1 MVCRTTD
8 EYRTMAQAGC
18 LAVGEPAFWAGYDRS
33 SADGFRDYFV
43 QLTECEP
50 ARAAKFGMDHY
61 TWLCI
66 NPKEAQDVAFA
77 RDVMKLIPEFIDRP
91 NVLGI
96 GEIGLNRNT
105 SHEMTIFEEH
115 LDLAVRLNQLVLIHT
130 PHLEDKLKG
139 TVMILSALKNRPDLD
154 PCRVLVDHCEEHT
167 FPLVKE
173 AGYWAG
179 LTLYPTSKLNPK
191 RAADILELYGMDR
204 VWANSA
210 ADWGDSDPLALTA
223 LACELRRRG
232 FSRQE
237 TERLLLENPETFMG
251 QSPKFRPRRGGGYG
265 PLLPVREKDG
275 EDGAQDDRRVIQKAQ
290 PADSVKQEFVGS
302 QDVGAGG
309 GQKAY
314 IPFVE
319 KTRFSFSAFE
329 IPEQAQ

>member
-8 EYRTMAQAGC
+8 EYRAMAQAGC

-179 LTLYPTSKLNPK
+179 LTLYPTSKLNPT

-210 ADWGDSDPLALTA
+210 ADWGGFRSPGADGPGLRAAQARFFPAGNGTSSPGKSGDIHGTVPEVPESVVPLIPPEA
-223 LACELRRRG
+223 RRRVRP
-232 FSRQE
+232 S
-237 TERLLLENPETFMG
+237 
-251 QSPKFRPRRGGGYG
+251 SPRPGKRR
-265 PLLPVREKDG
+265 
-275 EDGAQDDRRVIQKAQ
+275 
-290 PADSVKQEFVGS
+290 
-302 QDVGAGG
+302 
-309 GQKAY
+309 
-314 IPFVE
+314 
-319 KTRFSFSAFE
+319 
-329 IPEQAQ
+329 

>member
-8 EYRTMAQAGC
+8 EYRAMAQAGC

-66 NPKEAQDVAFA
+66 NTKEAQDVAFA

-232 FSRQE
+232 LSRQE
-237 TERLLLENPETFMG
+237 TERLLLENPETSMG
-251 QSPKFRPRRGGGYG
+251 QSPKLRKVSP
-265 PLLPVREKDG
+265 
-275 EDGAQDDRRVIQKAQ
+275 
-290 PADSVKQEFVGS
+290 S
-302 QDVGAGG
+302 
-309 GQKAY
+309 
-314 IPFVE
+314 
-319 KTRFSFSAFE
+319 
-329 IPEQAQ
+329 

>member
-1 MVCRTTD
+1 MEEKMMPKIYYSVED
-8 EYRTMAQAGC
+8 GQEIM
-18 LAVGEPAFWAGYDRS
+18 LEKFYD
-33 SADGFRDYFV
+33 F
-43 QLTECEP
+43 
-50 ARAAKFGMDHY
+50 
-61 TWLCI
+61 
-66 NPKEAQDVAFA
+66 
-77 RDVMKLIPEFIDRP
+77 PE
-91 NVLGI
+91 
-96 GEIGLNRNT
+96 
-105 SHEMTIFEEH
+105 
-115 LDLAVRLNQLVLIHT
+115 AVRCAEQP

-251 QSPKFRPRRGGGYG
+251 QSPKFRKVSSR
-265 PLLPVREKDG
+265 
-275 EDGAQDDRRVIQKAQ
+275 
-290 PADSVKQEFVGS
+290 
-302 QDVGAGG
+302 
-309 GQKAY
+309 
-314 IPFVE
+314 
-319 KTRFSFSAFE
+319 
-329 IPEQAQ
+329 

>member
-8 EYRTMAQAGC
+8 EYRAMAQAGC

-179 LTLYPTSKLNPK
+179 LTLYPTSKLNPT

-204 VWANSA
+204 VWANSE

-251 QSPKFRPRRGGGYG
+251 QSPKFRKVSSR
-265 PLLPVREKDG
+265 
-275 EDGAQDDRRVIQKAQ
+275 
-290 PADSVKQEFVGS
+290 
-302 QDVGAGG
+302 
-309 GQKAY
+309 
-314 IPFVE
+314 
-319 KTRFSFSAFE
+319 
-329 IPEQAQ
+329 

>member
-8 EYRTMAQAGC
+8 EYRAMAQAGC

-77 RDVMKLIPEFIDRP
+77 REVMKLIPEFIDRP

-115 LDLAVRLNQLVLIHT
+115 LDMAIRLNQLVLIHT

-139 TVMILSALKNRPDLD
+139 TRMILSALKNRPELD
-154 PCRVLVDHCEEHT
+154 PGRVLVT
-167 FPLVKE
+167 IARSTP
-173 AGYWAG
+173 
-179 LTLYPTSKLNPK
+179 
-191 RAADILELYGMDR
+191 
-204 VWANSA
+204 
-210 ADWGDSDPLALTA
+210 
-223 LACELRRRG
+223 
-232 FSRQE
+232 SRW
-237 TERLLLENPETFMG
+237 
-251 QSPKFRPRRGGGYG
+251 
-265 PLLPVREKDG
+265 
-275 EDGAQDDRRVIQKAQ
+275 
-290 PADSVKQEFVGS
+290 
-302 QDVGAGG
+302 
-309 GQKAY
+309 
-314 IPFVE
+314 
-319 KTRFSFSAFE
+319 
-329 IPEQAQ
+329 

>member
-8 EYRTMAQAGC
+8 EYRAMAQAGC

-173 AGYWAG
+173 AG
-179 LTLYPTSKLNPK
+179 
-191 RAADILELYGMDR
+191 

-251 QSPKFRPRRGGGYG
+251 QSPKFRKVSSR
-265 PLLPVREKDG
+265 
-275 EDGAQDDRRVIQKAQ
+275 
-290 PADSVKQEFVGS
+290 
-302 QDVGAGG
+302 
-309 GQKAY
+309 
-314 IPFVE
+314 
-319 KTRFSFSAFE
+319 
-329 IPEQAQ
+329 

>member
-8 EYRTMAQAGC
+8 EYRAMAQAGC

-173 AGYWAG
+173 AGYRG
-179 LTLYPTSKLNPK
+179 
-191 RAADILELYGMDR
+191 RA
-204 VWANSA
+204 
-210 ADWGDSDPLALTA
+210 DPLSHQQAESQA
-223 LACELRRRG
+223 
-232 FSRQE
+232 
-237 TERLLLENPETFMG
+237 
-251 QSPKFRPRRGGGYG
+251 GGGYSGIVRNG
-265 PLLPVREKDG
+265 PCLGQFRGGLGGFRSPGADG
-275 EDGAQDDRRVIQKAQ
+275 PGLRAAQARFFPAGNGTSSPGKSGDIHGTVPEVPESVVPLIPPEARRRVRPSSPRPGK
-290 PADSVKQEFVGS
+290 
-302 QDVGAGG
+302 
-309 GQKAY
+309 
-314 IPFVE
+314 
-319 KTRFSFSAFE
+319 RR
-329 IPEQAQ
+329 

>member
-8 EYRTMAQAGC
+8 EYRAMAQAGC

-50 ARAAKFGMDHY
+50 AMDHY

-77 RDVMKLIPEFIDRP
+77 REVMKLIPEFIDRP

-115 LDLAVRLNQLVLIHT
+115 LDMAIRLNQLVLIHT

-139 TVMILSALKNRPDLD
+139 TRMILSALKNRPELD
-154 PCRVLVDHCEEHT
+154 PGRVLVDHCEEHT

-223 LACELRRRG
+223 LACELYKRG

-237 TERLLLENPETFMG
+237 AEKLLLGNPETFMG
-251 QSPKFRPRRGGGYG
+251 QSPKFRK
-265 PLLPVREKDG
+265 VS
-275 EDGAQDDRRVIQKAQ
+275 
-290 PADSVKQEFVGS
+290 SV
-302 QDVGAGG
+302 
-309 GQKAY
+309 
-314 IPFVE
+314 
-319 KTRFSFSAFE
+319 
-329 IPEQAQ
+329 

>member
-8 EYRTMAQAGC
+8 EYRAMAQAGC

-77 RDVMKLIPEFIDRP
+77 REVMKLIPEFIDRP

-115 LDLAVRLNQLVLIHT
+115 LDMAIRLNQLVLIHT

-139 TVMILSALKNRPDLD
+139 TRMILSALKNRPELD
-154 PCRVLVDHCEEHT
+154 PGRVLVDHCEEHT

-191 RAADILELYGMDR
+191 RAADILELYGNGSR
-204 VWANSA
+204 L
-210 ADWGDSDPLALTA
+210 GQF
-223 LACELRRRG
+223 RG
-232 FSRQE
+232 GLGR
-237 TERLLLENPETFMG
+237 
-251 QSPKFRPRRGGGYG
+251 FRPPGAYG
-265 PLLPVREKDG
+265 PGLRALQARFFP
-275 EDGAQDDRRVIQKAQ
+275 
-290 PADSVKQEFVGS
+290 
-302 QDVGAGG
+302 AGG
-309 GQKAY
+309 GEA
-314 IPFVE
+314 
-319 KTRFSFSAFE
+319 SFRQSGGVHGTV
-329 IPEQAQ
+329 PEVPEGIVRLAASLAAGR

>member
-8 EYRTMAQAGC
+8 EYRAMAQAGC

-77 RDVMKLIPEFIDRP
+77 RNVMKLIPEFIDRP

-210 ADWGDSDPLALTA
+210 ADWGDSDPLVLTA

-232 FSRQE
+232 FPGRKRNVFSWKIR
-237 TERLLLENPETFMG
+237 RHSWD
-251 QSPKFRPRRGGGYG
+251 SPRSSGKCRPANSARGAAEGTA
-265 PLLPVREKDG
+265 L
-275 EDGAQDDRRVIQKAQ
+275 
-290 PADSVKQEFVGS
+290 
-302 QDVGAGG
+302 
-309 GQKAY
+309 
-314 IPFVE
+314 
-319 KTRFSFSAFE
+319 
-329 IPEQAQ
+329 

>member
-8 EYRTMAQAGC
+8 EYRAMAQAGC

-77 RDVMKLIPEFIDRP
+77 REVMKLIPEFIDRP

-115 LDLAVRLNQLVLIHT
+115 LDMAIRLNQLVLIHT

-139 TVMILSALKNRPDLD
+139 TRMILSALKNRPELG
-154 PCRVLVDHCEEHT
+154 PRPGAGG
-167 FPLVKE
+167 PLRGAYLP
-173 AGYWAG
+173 AGEG
-179 LTLYPTSKLNPK
+179 GRLLG
-191 RAADILELYGMDR
+191 RA
-204 VWANSA
+204 
-210 ADWGDSDPLALTA
+210 DPLPHQQAEPQA
-223 LACELRRRG
+223 
-232 FSRQE
+232 
-237 TERLLLENPETFMG
+237 
-251 QSPKFRPRRGGGYG
+251 GGGYSGAVRNGSRLGQFRGGLGRFRPPGAYG
-265 PLLPVREKDG
+265 PGLRALQARFFP
-275 EDGAQDDRRVIQKAQ
+275 
-290 PADSVKQEFVGS
+290 
-302 QDVGAGG
+302 AGG
-309 GQKAY
+309 GEA
-314 IPFVE
+314 
-319 KTRFSFSAFE
+319 SFRQSGDVHGTV
-329 IPEQAQ
+329 PEVPEGIVRLAASLAAGR

>member
-8 EYRTMAQAGC
+8 EYRAMAQAGC

-139 TVMILSALKNRPDLD
+139 TRIIMDMIRAEPRID
-154 PCRVLVDHCEEHT
+154 PARVLIDHAEEHT
-167 FPLVKE
+167 IGEIKE
-173 AGYWAG
+173 TVY
-179 LTLYPTSKLNPK
+179 Y
-191 RAADILELYGMDR
+191 
-204 VWANSA
+204 
-210 ADWGDSDPLALTA
+210 
-223 LACELRRRG
+223 
-232 FSRQE
+232 
-237 TERLLLENPETFMG
+237 
-251 QSPKFRPRRGGGYG
+251 
-265 PLLPVREKDG
+265 
-275 EDGAQDDRRVIQKAQ
+275 DGAGI
-290 PADSVKQEFVGS
+290 
-302 QDVGAGG
+302 
-309 GQKAY
+309 
-314 IPFVE
+314 
-319 KTRFSFSAFE
+319 
-329 IPEQAQ
+329 